1 MSLQEVTWRARDEA
15 LRLTWIRR
23 QVRPGQ
29 SVPPLETGLTPTFP
43 VVLRRSARAAIPGSA
58 RRALVAEADGLLNGQ
73 WEILGVT
80 RSDLVDPDWFY
91 DPLTC
96 RRASQ
101 SQYAFR
107 INHRSE
113 AETGNVKQ
121 LWELS
126 RHHHLTVL
134 AAAWFLTG
142 DDRYAHLAAQH
153 LRSWWEANPFLSGVH
168 WTNGIEVAL
177 RLISWTW
184 VRRLLDDWP
193 GVLDLFERNEL
204 AVRQLFWHQ
213 EFLATFRSRGSSAN
227 NHAIAEA
234 AGQVVASCAFPWFA
248 QSTKWRMN
256 AQRRLDQELAANTFE
271 SGINRELAFDYQAF
285 VAELALV
292 AAVESQA
299 AGQPLPPSSDRQIA
313 RMVDAIAA
321 VLDQQRRAPRQ
332 GDGDNGRA
340 FLLDATDDSRR
351 WSSLLAL
358 GAEVIEP
365 MPWWPVPTPGVGSTL
380 LGALS
385 RRRIEVPERASVRRC
400 HFGDAGLTV
409 LRTDPDRGP
418 EIWCRCDGGPH
429 GYLSIGAHAH
439 ADALS
444 VELRHGGVDILADPG
459 TYCYHGEPDWR
470 TYFRSTLAHN
480 TVQLAGRN
488 QSEIGGPFMWMR
500 AADTRVLAVAESW
513 DGVESWCAEHDGYEA
528 LDPPAMHRRTVRLDR
543 NARRLDVLDEL
554 RTSGGH
560 SIELVFHLGPTI
572 EVEMTGFLAHLS
584 WSGPGGPASASFA
597 LPESLDWSEHRGE
610 QDPILGWYSREFGV
624 KEPTTTLVGAG
635 VCGADTVS
643 LLSTLSFDS

>member
-1 MSLQEVTWRARDEA
+1 L
-15 LRLTWIRR
+15 
-23 QVRPGQ
+23 
-29 SVPPLETGLTPTFP
+29 
-43 VVLRRSARAAIPGSA
+43 
-58 RRALVAEADGLLNGQ
+58 DGR

-80 RSDLVDPDWFY
+80 RSDLIAPDWFN
-91 DPLTC
+91 DPVT
-96 RRASQ
+96 RRSASQ
-101 SQYAFR
+101 SRYAFR

-142 DDRYAHLAAQH
+142 DGRYAEVAARHLE
-153 LRSWWEANPFLSGVH
+153 SWWEANPFLSGVH
-168 WTNGIEVAL
+168 WTNGIEVAV

-193 GVLDLFERNEL
+193 GVGDLFERNEV
-204 AVRQLFWHQ
+204 AMRQLSWHQ
-213 EFLATFRSRGSSAN
+213 EYLATFPSRGSSAN
-227 NHAIAEA
+227 NHAVAEA

-248 QSTKWRMN
+248 QSTRWRTK
-256 AQRRLDQELAANTFE
+256 AQRRLDHELAANTFE
-271 SGINRELAFDYQAF
+271 SGINREMAFDYQAF

-299 AGQPLPPSSDRQIA
+299 AGQPLPPNSHRQIA
-313 RMVDAIAA
+313 RMVDAVAA
-321 VLDQQRRAPRQ
+321 VLDQRGRAPRQ

-340 FLLDATDDSRR
+340 LAVDATDDSRR

-358 GAEVIEP
+358 GAAVVGP
-365 MPWWPVPTPGVGSTL
+365 MPWWPATVRGVGSTL
-380 LGALS
+380 LGSLCQ
-385 RRRIEVPERASVRRC
+385 RRIEVPDRTSPRRS
-400 HFGDAGLTV
+400 HFEDAGLTL

-444 VELRHGGVDILADPG
+444 VEIRHAGVDVLADPG

-470 TYFRSTLAHN
+470 AYFRSTLAHN
-480 TVQLAGRN
+480 TLQLAGRN

-500 AADTRVLAVAESW
+500 AADTRVVAVSESR
-513 DGVESWCAEHDGYEA
+513 DGVEFWCAEHYGYEA
-528 LDPPAMHRRTVRLDR
+528 LDPPAVHRRSVRLDR
-543 NARRLDVLDEL
+543 NARRLELIDEI

-560 SIELVFHLGPTI
+560 SIELVFHLGPT
-572 EVEMTGFLAHLS
+572 VKVDMTGSVAHLS
-584 WSGPGGPASASFA
+584 WSGPGGSASASFA
-597 LPESLDWSEHRGE
+597 LPESLGWSEHRGE
-610 QDPILGWYSREFGV
+610 QAPILGWYSREFGL
-624 KEPTTTLVGAG
+624 KEPTTTLVGVG
-635 VCGADTVS
+635 VCCADTTS
-643 LLSTLSFDS
+643 LRSTLSFDS